1 MSTEHGVYLMEP
13 KQQFRVPQLLSSPS
27 PNHSCNCLASSL
39 LLSRHSLPE
48 SCSHRESKHPLP
60 PALAPPMSLQENS
73 WSPGGPP
80 DDDVESEDDDVED
93 DDVESDD
100 VESEVSDSAAAAAG
114 KVVSVWT
121 E

>member
-60 PALAPPMSLQENS
+60 PALAPPMSLQDNS
-73 WSPGGPP
+73 WSPPP